1 MLQALFKQKLGRAI
15 KNGSFHGI
23 EDTLTSS
30 VIGLLQYLP
39 DAIFW
44 RILRESCG
52 SSTDSLP
59 EIIGAIIQVHFWE
72 RMDAE
77 GTYNTQSVE
86 PDVWIETE
94 LFDVIIEAK
103 VTDSSSDNAQNYYQW
118 FNEIVALDN
127 YYEHKREKG
136 LIFIAIGGNESLRTQ
151 TCTINGENITIYTA
165 SWFDLLA
172 SVNKFRDSNSDSDEN
187 DHLVRLLDDV
197 VIAMQYHNIISTIW
211 FDSMPYDTINSG
223 AAPYIKEDW
232 VFDNECFLDTL
243 TDNNISIGI
252 ESLSDIWKTI

>member
-1 MLQALFKQKLGRAI
+1 MLQALFKQKLGSAI
-15 KNGSFHGI
+15 KNGSFHGV

-30 VIGLLQYLP
+30 AIGLLQYLP

-44 RILRESCG
+44 GILREGCG
-52 SSTDSLP
+52 SSMVSLP
-59 EIIGAIIQVHFWE
+59 ENIGTILQVHFWE

-77 GTYNTQSVE
+77 GTYNSQSVE

-151 TCTINGENITIYTA
+151 TCTINGEDFTIHTA

-172 SVNKFRDSNSDSDEN
+172 SIIKYRDSYSHSEEA
-187 DHLVRLLDDV
+187 HLVRLLDDV
-197 VIAMQYHNIISTIW
+197 VTAMQYHNIISTIW
-211 FDSMPYDTINSG
+211 FESMQYETINSG
-223 AAPYIKEDW
+223 AATYIKDEW
-232 VFDNECFLDTL
+232 LFDNECFLDTL
-243 TDNNISIGI
+243 IDNNYSIGI